1 MCLPAGRLIP
11 LTDELEITVNGET
24 VQLPAGSTVAK
35 LVAARGLRPEQVA
48 VEVNREIVPRA
59 THADHAL
66 TAGDR
71 VEIVTM
77 VGGG

>member
-1 MCLPAGRLIP
+1 VCLPAGRLIP

-66 TAGDR
+66 STGDR

>member
-11 LTDELEITVNGET
+11 LTEELEITVNGEA
-24 VQLPAGSTVAK
+24 VQLPAGSTIAA

-59 THADHAL
+59 SHAEHPLAS
-66 TAGDR
+66 GDR
-71 VEIVTM
+71 IEIVTM

>member
-1 MCLPAGRLIP
+1 MRLPAGRLIP
-11 LTDELEITVNGET
+11 LTEELEITVNGEA
-24 VQLPAGSTVAK
+24 VQLQAGSTVAA

-59 THADHAL
+59 SHAEHPLAS
-66 TAGDR
+66 GDR
-71 VEIVTM
+71 IEIVTM

>member
-11 LTDELEITVNGET
+11 LTDALEITVNGET

-66 TAGDR
+66 SAGDR